1 MVGEWA
7 IWPLTRQPVFLR
19 TVPGV
24 SRACEHGSNR
34 QALRRDG
41 RQLVSTLPPGSPPQL
56 ESEPWEEVQG
66 GEA

>member
-1 MVGEWA
+1 V
-7 IWPLTRQPVFLR
+7 R
-19 TVPGV
+19 
-24 SRACEHGSNR
+24 EHGSNR

-41 RQLVSTLPPGSPPQL
+41 RQPVSTLPPGSPPQL